1 MNNRVFSYYNN
12 RLAAYK
18 FRMNIVVYFVIFRVY
33 KWAFSKKI
41 AIYNTFFSLTILF
54 SRIFFIFLRSN

>member
-18 FRMNIVVYFVIFRVY
+18 FRMNIVLCFVYFRIKIGCFQKKNILNNTDCNLKVY
-33 KWAFSKKI
+33 HP
-41 AIYNTFFSLTILF
+41 
-54 SRIFFIFLRSN
+54 